1 MKKGILLLLISA
13 TLILPQN
20 NSLFIPSDL
29 QRVFDSGFRSFDGNP
44 GNNYWQNG
52 CDYKIDVE
60 VDPENSLLIGK
71 EQITYYNNSPDT
83 LNQIVIRIYQDISK
97 INALRDWYMD
107 KDYLTDGVFID
118 ELIIENDTMIINNL
132 SDKVYRG
139 STNIIAKLE
148 TPLLPNSQTNIKAK
162 WRFEISDKIKI
173 RMGNYG
179 NGNFFVA
186 YWYPQIS
193 VYDDIDGWDKNEY
206 EGSVEFYNDFSN
218 YEVNIKIPKGY
229 LAWATGELQNGNE
242 VLRNDIYERYKK
254 AQISDETVKIITQ
267 EDYKL
272 GLVTTE
278 NEKNIWKFI
287 AQNVTDFSFCI
298 SKSNNWDGASV
309 VVDKSSGRRALTDVV
324 YPDSS
329 IHWENAAQYSKESVQ
344 YLSHELPGFAYPY
357 SHVTSFC
364 NGNRGGG
371 METPMMAND
380 GTPISKASH
389 VGLILHEI
397 AHNYFPF
404 MMGINERKYAWMDE
418 GWAAFFP
425 KEVVDKHD
433 NEYDYF
439 NHRVNSYEEKAG
451 NEMELPPMVLSY
463 SYKTRLART
472 GFYDRPAVAYFE
484 LMNLLGRDLFK
495 KALLEYIDRWKGKH
509 PIPLDFF
516 NTINEFTNKDLI
528 WFWKPWFYDFGYPDL
543 AIKNVISENNEI
555 KITVKKIGNIPTSV
569 KLTLYFEDNTTS
581 SFSKSAEVWEDG
593 NETFNVIYKSEI
605 KVKKVVL
612 GDNHIP
618 DINED
623 NNIYKSPE
631 F

>member
-229 LAWATGELQNGNE
+229 VAWATGELQNGSE
-242 VLRNDIYERYKK
+242 VLRSDIFQRYKK
-254 AQISDETVKIITQ
+254 AQIS
-267 EDYKL
+267 
-272 GLVTTE
+272 
-278 NEKNIWKFI
+278 
-287 AQNVTDFSFCI
+287 
-298 SKSNNWDGASV
+298 
-309 VVDKSSGRRALTDVV
+309 
-324 YPDSS
+324 
-329 IHWENAAQYSKESVQ
+329 
-344 YLSHELPGFAYPY
+344 
-357 SHVTSFC
+357 
-364 NGNRGGG
+364 
-371 METPMMAND
+371 
-380 GTPISKASH
+380 
-389 VGLILHEI
+389 
-397 AHNYFPF
+397 
-404 MMGINERKYAWMDE
+404 
-418 GWAAFFP
+418 
-425 KEVVDKHD
+425 
-433 NEYDYF
+433 
-439 NHRVNSYEEKAG
+439 
-451 NEMELPPMVLSY
+451 
-463 SYKTRLART
+463 
-472 GFYDRPAVAYFE
+472 
-484 LMNLLGRDLFK
+484 
-495 KALLEYIDRWKGKH
+495 
-509 PIPLDFF
+509 
-516 NTINEFTNKDLI
+516 
-528 WFWKPWFYDFGYPDL
+528 
-543 AIKNVISENNEI
+543 
-555 KITVKKIGNIPTSV
+555 
-569 KLTLYFEDNTTS
+569 
-581 SFSKSAEVWEDG
+581 
-593 NETFNVIYKSEI
+593 
-605 KVKKVVL
+605 
-612 GDNHIP
+612 
-618 DINED
+618 
-623 NNIYKSPE
+623 
-631 F
+631 